1 MRSQYGS
8 IRIVRRTLV
17 TTIVGILAAVYPLVE
32 ADAETRR
39 QSRSV
44 SSEGQTAW
52 AVVLETGPVAVTEIW
67 VRTEGDAPRR
77 LGIFPGPPGNLAWT
91 PGRKKL
97 HYRSMPLRVALHSLS
112 LVPKRS
118 MPLVLSSAWEISIGD
133 GSVQRLP
140 GTELAESRT
149 PLGSDAGET
158 PLPSEGARTVL
169 SGVAAAFKA
178 AALAY
183 STLHRW
189 DFEEAEDRYRKAAKA
204 WEALPGRFM
213 KQGLHR
219 EPVHAYVRALGAMA
233 VEAKETSGARWVCRD
248 HLTVIGDL
256 LQAYE
261 QDHGG
266 QRPADLDG
274 LKTWVE
280 SHSLTRAD
288 SVVLKTLFRS
298 PADPE
303 DNRRISYTH
312 GYRPEAVGAEAVV
325 TSFFHDGHL
334 IETVRSGAGYRTVDR
349 RAGSAQID
357 SLLTLGMKLTREN
370 PLRAISTLEIL
381 AGVAPGFATGHSK
394 LGFAYLEAGKLVR
407 AIHAFEGAIESDH
420 TLAEAYYG
428 LGLTF
433 RRWPKGSYDA
443 IRYFQKA
450 LQYRRDYV
458 EARYNIAEVR
468 HELKEHDA
476 RLDLEKLMEIDP
488 RYAPAYLLMGKW
500 HEEFE
505 KDYENAAFYYAQYLG
520 LAPHDP
526 EGRKRLAA
534 VYLETRNYARIAE
547 MLQEYALEHPD
558 DIQILPILAQAC
570 ARLEAFDRAEA
581 FFRDYLE
588 GVDAAE
594 RAHYDDIRL
603 VTSSETLAAFERTPS
618 SDIPAFLDS
627 FWSER
632 DPDLTT
638 AANERRLEH
647 YRRVWYSMQN
657 FSEGKQPW
665 DQRGEVYIRFGE
677 PDHRSRSDNRNF
689 QQSLAVQRIKERLST
704 ALYGAAVPP
713 HMFLKSA
720 TDLDGIG
727 HVRGDVPIQTSGP
740 GATYAGPVYPVRSHR
755 TMGVG
760 DSPGFSAEYQ
770 GDGIKR
776 KQAARMG
783 IDRTEQEDQLHGAGR
798 GSGRPL
804 NFKPVTSEDD
814 ASIVPWETWVYV
826 NVGGGIEITFT
837 DEFHNGIYNYA
848 PAPLDARI
856 PSRQQAMLNRYNP
869 HNVYRMAAAATPDYY
884 VRSQNEYPM
893 EFYYDSADFRGH
905 QGYDTALEVYAG
917 IPRHEGH
924 YLDDDDRTEIDA
936 ERTVALRNRTTGA
949 VYRSHE
955 LIRFA
960 ARGDVT
966 AERSAFVPDLA
977 RMDVPAGLY
986 LMEVKMKDRLSIRH
1000 ARYRQDVEVESYVGT
1015 GLQISDLEMA
1025 WRISTS
1031 ENEDKFSKGRL
1042 WVIPLPT
1049 RTYEGGQSVFVYYEI
1064 YNLAKD
1070 EFGQTNYE
1078 VSYTVTSNDNPGAV
1092 GIISSLTRWRKG
1104 KREELSVTYRQQGTE
1119 TQEAEYV
1126 ELELENRP
1134 PGKYLLKVTVKDVNT
1149 GETVEKDAGFVIAE

>member
-1 MRSQYGS
+1 ML
-8 IRIVRRTLV
+8 IVPFV
-17 TTIVGILAAVYPLVE
+17 AISAAILPIANP
-32 ADAETRR
+32 DAETRR
-39 QSRSV
+39 QTVSV
-44 SSEGQTAW
+44 SSEGRTAW
-52 AVVLETGPVAVTEIW
+52 AVGLETGPVAVTEIW
-67 VRTEGDAPRR
+67 VDDERGRPRR
-77 LGIFPGPPGNLAWT
+77 LGIFPGSPGSLAWSDDGDRLKFRDT
-91 PGRKKL
+91 SL
-97 HYRSMPLRVALHSLS
+97 SVALHSVS
-112 LVPKRS
+112 IVPRRTV
-118 MPLVLSSAWEISIGD
+118 PLVQARVWEISISD
-133 GSVQRLP
+133 GSVQPQP
-140 GTELAESRT
+140 GTEVAE
-149 PLGSDAGET
+149 PET
-158 PLPSEGARTVL
+158 PQLATDDGTPVPTKGAKAVL
-169 SGVAAAFKA
+169 AGVAAAFKA
-178 AALAY
+178 TALAY

-204 WEALPGRFM
+204 WEALPSRYR
-213 KQGLHR
+213 KQGLFR
-219 EPVHAYVRALGAMA
+219 EPVDAYIEALGAMA
-233 VEAKETSGARWVCRD
+233 HEAREESGARWVCRD

-256 LQAYE
+256 LHTYE
-261 QDHGG
+261 QDHDG
-266 QRPADLDG
+266 QRPAGLDG

-288 SVVLKTLFRS
+288 SVVMRTLFRS
-298 PADPE
+298 AADPE
-303 DNRRISYTH
+303 GARWISYAH
-312 GYRPEAVGAEAVV
+312 GYRPEAVGGEAVV
-325 TSFFHDGHL
+325 TSFFHGGRL
-334 IETVRSGAGYRTVDR
+334 VESVRSNAGYRTVDR
-349 RAGSAQID
+349 RVGQIQID
-357 SLLTLGMKLTREN
+357 SLLALGIELTQED
-370 PLRAISTLEIL
+370 PHRAVSTLEIL
-381 AGVAPGFATGHSK
+381 AGVAQDFATGHSK
-394 LGFAYLEAGKLVR
+394 LGFAYLEAGNLVR
-407 AIHAFEGAIESDH
+407 AIHAFEGAIASDH
-420 TLAEAYYG
+420 TLAEAYFG

-433 RRWPKGSYDA
+433 RKWPRGSYDA

-450 LQYRRDYV
+450 LQYKRDYV

-468 HELKEHDA
+468 HELEEHDA

-500 HEEFE
+500 YEEFE
-505 KDYENAAFYYAQYLG
+505 KDYENAALYYAQYLG
-520 LAPHDP
+520 LAPDDP

-588 GVDAAE
+588 AVDEKE
-594 RAHYDDIRL
+594 RAYYDDITL
-603 VTSSETLAAFERTPS
+603 VTSSEQLAAFERTPL
-618 SDIPAFLDS
+618 SDRQSFLES

-638 AANERRLEH
+638 TANERRLEH

-677 PDHRSRSDNRNF
+677 PNHRSRSDDRNF

-727 HVRGDVPIQTSGP
+727 HARGDVPIETSGP

-755 TMGVG
+755 GASVG
-760 DSPGFSAEYQ
+760 DSPGFSAEYH
-770 GDGIKR
+770 GDAIKK
-776 KQAARMG
+776 KQANRLG
-783 IDRTEQEDQLHGAGR
+783 IDRTEQENQIYGSGR
-798 GSGRPL
+798 GSGRPID
-804 NFKPVTSEDD
+804 FKPVTSEND

-837 DEFHNGIYNYA
+837 DEFHNGTYNYA

-856 PSRQQAMLNRYNP
+856 PSRQQAMLTRYNP

-884 VRSQNEYPM
+884 VPPLNENPM
-893 EFYYDSADFRGH
+893 EFYYDSADFRSE

-917 IPRHEGH
+917 IPRHQGH
-924 YLDDDDRTEIDA
+924 YLRDEDRTEIDA
-936 ERTVALRNRTTGA
+936 DRTVALRNRTTGA

-966 AERSAFVPDLA
+966 TERSGFVPDLA

-986 LMEVKMKDRLSIRH
+986 RMEVKLRDRLSARH
-1000 ARYRQDVEVESYVGT
+1000 ARYRQDVEVESYRGT
-1015 GLQISDLEMA
+1015 GLQLSDLEMA

-1042 WVIPLPT
+1042 WVIPMPT
-1049 RTYEGGQSVFVYYEI
+1049 RTYERGRNVFVYYEI
-1064 YNLAKD
+1064 YNLSKD
-1070 EFGQTNYE
+1070 EFGQTSYE
-1078 VSYTVTSNDNPGAV
+1078 VSYTVTSDENPRAV

-1104 KREELSVTYRQQGTE
+1104 KREELSVTYQQQGTE
-1119 TQEAEYV
+1119 DQEAEYV

-1134 PGKYLLKVTVKDVNT
+1134 PGKYLLKVTVRDVNN
-1149 GETVEKDAGFVIAE
+1149 GETVEKEAGFVIAE

>member
-1 MRSQYGS
+1 MRSQYGC
-8 IRIVRRTLV
+8 IRIVRRTMV
-17 TTIVGILAAVYPLVE
+17 TTFVGIFAAIYPLVE
-32 ADAETRR
+32 ADADTRL
-39 QSRSV
+39 QSKSA

-52 AVVLETGPVAVTEIW
+52 AVGLETGPVAVTEIW

-91 PGRKKL
+91 PGGKKL
-97 HYRSMPLRVALHSLS
+97 HYRSMPLRVALHSVS
-112 LVPKRS
+112 IVPKRTVQ
-118 MPLVLSSAWEISIGD
+118 LVQSLVWEISISD
-133 GSVQRLP
+133 GSVLRVP
-140 GTELAESRT
+140 GTEVAE
-149 PLGSDAGET
+149 PET
-158 PLPSEGARTVL
+158 PQLATDDGPPVPSKGAKAVL
-169 SGVAAAFKA
+169 AGVAAAFKNT
-178 AALAY
+178 ALAY

-189 DFEEAEDRYRKAAKA
+189 DFEEAEDRYRKTAKA
-204 WEALPGRFM
+204 WEALPSRFR
-213 KQGLHR
+213 KQGLFR
-219 EPVHAYVRALGAMA
+219 EPLNVYVKALGAKA
-233 VEAKETSGARWVCRD
+233 HEAREKSGARWVCRD
-248 HLTVIGDL
+248 HLTVIGDV

-261 QDHGG
+261 HGHGG
-266 QRPADLDG
+266 QRPPDLGG
-274 LKTWVE
+274 LKTWIE
-280 SHSLTRAD
+280 SHTLTRAD
-288 SVVLKTLFRS
+288 SVVMKTLFRS

-303 DNRRISYTH
+303 EDRRISYAH
-312 GYRPEAVGAEAVV
+312 GYRPEALAGEAVV
-325 TSFFHDGHL
+325 TSFFHAGHL
-334 IETVRSGAGYRTVDR
+334 VESVRSDAGYRTTDRRVDR
-349 RAGSAQID
+349 TQID
-357 SLLTLGMKLTREN
+357 SLLDRGLELTQSEPLG
-370 PLRAISTLEIL
+370 AISTLEIL
-381 AGVAPGFATGHSK
+381 AGVAPDFAIGHSK
-394 LGFAYLEAGKLVR
+394 LGFAYLKVGKLVR
-407 AIHAFEGAIESDH
+407 AIHAFEGAIACDH

-433 RRWPKGSYDA
+433 RRWPRGSYDA

-450 LQYRRDYV
+450 LQYKRDYV

-468 HELKEHDA
+468 HELEEHDV

-500 HEEFE
+500 YEEFE
-505 KDYENAAFYYAQYLG
+505 KDFENAALYYAQYMG
-520 LAPHDP
+520 LAPDDP

-534 VYLETRNYARIAE
+534 VYLETRNYARIAD

-558 DIQILPILAQAC
+558 DIQILPILGQAC

-588 GVDAAE
+588 AVDE
-594 RAHYDDIRL
+594 EQRAYYDDIRL
-603 VTSSETLAAFERTPS
+603 VASSETLEALERTPF
-618 SDIPAFLDS
+618 SDRGAFLDS

-713 HMFLKSA
+713 HMFWKSA

-727 HVRGDVPIQTSGP
+727 HIRGDVPIETSGP

-755 TMGVG
+755 TMGAG
-760 DSPGFSAEYQ
+760 EAPGFSAEYQ
-770 GDGIKR
+770 GDGIKS
-776 KQAARMG
+776 KQAARLG
-783 IDRTEQEDQLHGAGR
+783 IDRTEQVDQIYGAGR
-798 GSGRPL
+798 GSGRPVD
-804 NFKPVTSEDD
+804 FKPVTSEDD

-826 NVGGGIEITFT
+826 SVGGGIEITFT
-837 DEFHNGIYNYA
+837 DEFHNGTYNYA

-856 PSRQQAMLNRYNP
+856 PSRQQAMLTRYNP

-884 VRSQNEYPM
+884 VPPQNEDPM
-893 EFYYDSADFRGH
+893 EFYYDSADFRSY

-917 IPRHEGH
+917 IPRHQGH
-924 YLDDDDRTEIDA
+924 YLDDDDRTEVDA
-936 ERTVALRNRTTGA
+936 DRTVALRNRTTGA
-949 VYRSHE
+949 VYRSRE
-955 LIRFA
+955 RIRFA
-960 ARGDVT
+960 VRGDVST
-966 AERSAFVPDLA
+966 EPSGFVPDLA

-986 LMEVKMKDRLSIRH
+986 RMEVKMKDRLSPRH

-1015 GLQISDLEMA
+1015 GLRISDLEMA

-1042 WVIPLPT
+1042 WVIPMPT
-1049 RTYEGGQSVFVYYEI
+1049 RTYESGQSVFVYYEI
-1064 YNLAKD
+1064 YNLSQD

-1078 VSYTVTSNDNPGAV
+1078 VSYTVTSNENPGAV
-1092 GIISSLTRWRKG
+1092 GIISSLTRWREG
-1104 KREELSVTYRQQGTE
+1104 KREELSVTYEQQGTE
-1119 TQEAEYV
+1119 AQEAEYV

-1134 PGKYLLKVTVKDVNT
+1134 PGKYLLRVTVKDRNSS
-1149 GETVEKDAGFVIAE
+1149 ETVEKDAGFVIAK

>member
-1 MRSQYGS
+1 MRSQYGC
-8 IRIVRRTLV
+8 IRIVRRTMV
-17 TTIVGILAAVYPLVE
+17 TTIVGIFAAVYPLVE

-39 QSRSV
+39 QSVSV
-44 SSEGQTAW
+44 SSEGRTAW
-52 AVVLETGPVAVTEIW
+52 AVGLETGPVAVTEIW
-67 VRTEGDAPRR
+67 VETGGGAPRR
-77 LGIFPGPPGNLAWT
+77 LGIFPGPPGNLAWA
-91 PGRKKL
+91 PGGKKL

-118 MPLVLSSAWEISIGD
+118 VPLVTPGTWEISIGD
-133 GSVQRLP
+133 GSVHRLP

-149 PLGSDAGET
+149 LSGSETGET
-158 PLPSEGARTVL
+158 PLTSEGARAVL
-169 SGVAAAFKA
+169 SGVAATFKA
-178 AALAY
+178 TALAY

-204 WEALPGRFM
+204 WEALPARFR
-213 KQGLHR
+213 KQGLFR
-219 EPVHAYVRALGAMA
+219 EPVIPYVRALGAMA
-233 VEAKETSGARWVCRD
+233 LEAKEKPGARWVCRD

-261 QDHGG
+261 QGHGG
-266 QRPADLDG
+266 QRPSDLHG
-274 LKTWVE
+274 LKTWIE
-280 SHSLTRAD
+280 SHTLTRAD
-288 SVVLKTLFRS
+288 SVVMNTLFRS

-303 DNRRISYTH
+303 GDRRISYEH
-312 GYRPEAVGAEAVV
+312 GYRPEAVGGNAVV
-325 TSFFHDGHL
+325 TSFFHGGRL
-334 IETVRSGAGYRTVDR
+334 VESVRSNAGYRTVDR
-349 RAGSAQID
+349 RVSRTQID
-357 SLLTLGMKLTREN
+357 SLLALGIELTLKD
-370 PLRAISTLEIL
+370 PLRAVSTLEIL
-381 AGVAPGFATGHSK
+381 AGVAPGFSTGHSK
-394 LGFAYLEAGKLVR
+394 LGFAYLEVGNLVR

-420 TLAEAYYG
+420 TLAEAYFG

-433 RRWPKGSYDA
+433 RRWPRGSYDA

-450 LQYRRDYV
+450 LQYKRDYV

-468 HELKEHDA
+468 HELEEHDA

-500 HEEFE
+500 YEEFE
-505 KDYENAAFYYAQYLG
+505 KDYENAALYYVQYLS
-520 LAPHDP
+520 LAPEDP

-588 GVDAAE
+588 AVDKKE
-594 RAHYDDIRL
+594 RAYYDDITL
-603 VTSSETLAAFERTPS
+603 VTSSETLEAVERTPI
-618 SDIPAFLDS
+618 SDRQAFLAS

-638 AANERRLEH
+638 TANERRLEH

-720 TDLDGIG
+720 TDLDGIR
-727 HVRGDVPIQTSGP
+727 HARGDVPIETSGP
-740 GATYAGPVYPVRSHR
+740 GATYAGPVYPVRSHG
-755 TMGVG
+755 TMSAGG
-760 DSPGFSAEYQ
+760 SPGFSAEYQ
-770 GDGIKR
+770 GDGIKS
-776 KQAARMG
+776 KQAARLG
-783 IDRTEQEDQLHGAGR
+783 IDRTEQEEQILGAGR

-837 DEFHNGIYNYA
+837 DEFHNGTYNYA

-884 VRSQNEYPM
+884 VPPLNEDPM
-893 EFYYDSADFRGH
+893 EFYFDSADFRSH

-917 IPRHEGH
+917 IPRHQGH

-936 ERTVALRNRTTGA
+936 DRTVALRNRTTGA

-966 AERSAFVPDLA
+966 AEPSAFVPDLA

-986 LMEVKMKDRLSIRH
+986 RMEVKMKDRLSARH
-1000 ARYRQDVEVESYVGT
+1000 ARYRQDVEVESYRGT
-1015 GLQISDLEMA
+1015 GLQLSDLEMA

-1042 WVIPLPT
+1042 WVIPMPT
-1049 RTYEGGQSVFVYYEI
+1049 RTYTKGQSVFVYYEI
-1064 YNLAKD
+1064 YNLSKD

-1078 VSYTVTSNDNPGAV
+1078 VSYTVTSNENPGAV
-1092 GIISSLTRWRKG
+1092 GIISSLTRWREG
-1104 KREELSVTYRQQGTE
+1104 KREELSVTYQQQGTE
-1119 TQEAEYV
+1119 AQEAEYV

-1134 PGKYLLKVTVKDVNT
+1134 PGKYLLKVTVKDRNI
-1149 GETVEKDAGFVIAE
+1149 GETVEKEAGFVIAK

>member
-1 MRSQYGS
+1 M
-8 IRIVRRTLV
+8 
-17 TTIVGILAAVYPLVE
+17 
-32 ADAETRR
+32 
-39 QSRSV
+39 
-44 SSEGQTAW
+44 
-52 AVVLETGPVAVTEIW
+52 ETGPVAVTEIW
-67 VRTEGDAPRR
+67 VESERGAPRR
-77 LGIFPGPPGNLAWT
+77 LGIFPGPPGDLAWT
-91 PGRKKL
+91 PGGKKL
-97 HYRSMPLRVALHSLS
+97 HYRSMPLQVALHSLS
-112 LVPKRS
+112 MVPKRS
-118 MPLVLSSAWEISIGD
+118 EPLVQSVVWEISISD
-133 GSVQRLP
+133 GSVKRLQ
-140 GTELAESRT
+140 GTEVHE
-149 PLGSDAGET
+149 PET
-158 PLPSEGARTVL
+158 PPVATGDASSAPSIGAKAAL

-178 AALAY
+178 TALAY

-204 WEALPGRFM
+204 WGALPSRFS
-213 KQGLHR
+213 KQGLFR
-219 EPVHAYVRALGAMA
+219 EPLNAYVKALGAMSR
-233 VEAKETSGARWVCRD
+233 EAEEKSGARWVCRD
-248 HLTVIGDL
+248 HLAVIGDL

-261 QDHGG
+261 QDHDG
-266 QRPADLDG
+266 QRPTDLNA
-274 LKTWVE
+274 LKMWVE
-280 SHSLTRAD
+280 SHTLTRAD
-288 SVVLKTLFRS
+288 SVVMKTLFRS

-303 DNRRISYTH
+303 GSRPISYTH
-312 GYRPEAVGAEAVV
+312 GYRPEAVAGEAVV
-325 TSFFHDGHL
+325 TSFFHGGHL
-334 IETVRSGAGYRTVDR
+334 IESVRTGAGYRIIDR
-349 RAGSAQID
+349 RAGRAQID
-357 SLLTLGMKLTREN
+357 SLLALGMELTPRN
-370 PLRAISTLEIL
+370 PLRAISTLEVL
-381 AGVAPGFATGHSK
+381 AGVAPGFAAGHSK
-394 LGFAYLEAGKLVR
+394 LGFAYLEVGNLVR
-407 AIHAFEGAIESDH
+407 AIHAFESAIESDH

-433 RRWPKGSYDA
+433 RRWPRGSYDA

-450 LQYRRDYV
+450 LQYKRDYV

-468 HELKEHDA
+468 HELEEHDA

-500 HEEFE
+500 YEEFE
-505 KDYENAAFYYAQYLG
+505 KDYENAALYYAQYMG

-534 VYLETRNYARIAE
+534 VYLETRNYERIAE

-570 ARLEAFDRAEA
+570 SRLGAFDRAEA

-588 GVDAAE
+588 AVDAAE
-594 RAHYDDIRL
+594 RAHYEDIAL
-603 VTSSETLAAFERTPS
+603 VTSSEQLAEFERTPL
-618 SDIPAFLDS
+618 SDRPAFLHS
-627 FWSER
+627 FWSDR

-657 FSEGKQPW
+657 FSEGKRPW

-727 HVRGDVPIQTSGP
+727 HARGDVPIQTSGP

-755 TMGVG
+755 TMSAGG
-760 DSPGFSAEYQ
+760 SPGFSAEYQ
-770 GDGIKR
+770 GDGIKS
-776 KQAARMG
+776 KQAARLG
-783 IDRTEQEDQLHGAGR
+783 IDRAEQEEQILGAGR

-837 DEFHNGIYNYA
+837 DEFHNGTYNYA

-884 VRSQNEYPM
+884 VPPLNEDPM
-893 EFYYDSADFRGH
+893 EFYYDSADFRSE

-917 IPRHEGH
+917 IPRRQGH
-924 YLDDDDRTEIDA
+924 YLRDEDRTEIDA
-936 ERTVALRNRTTGA
+936 DRTVALRNRTTGA

-966 AERSAFVPDLA
+966 TERGGFVPDLA

-986 LMEVKMKDRLSIRH
+986 RMEVKLKDRLSARH
-1000 ARYRQDVEVESYVGT
+1000 ARYRQDVEVESYRGT
-1015 GLQISDLEMA
+1015 GLQLSDLEMA

-1042 WVIPLPT
+1042 WVIPMPT
-1049 RTYEGGQSVFVYYEI
+1049 RTYEKGQSVFVYYEI
-1064 YNLAKD
+1064 YNLSKD

-1078 VSYTVTSNDNPGAV
+1078 VSYTVTSNDNPGAA
-1092 GIISSLTRWRKG
+1092 GIISSLTRWREG
-1104 KREELSVTYRQQGTE
+1104 KREVLSVTYQQQGTA

-1134 PGKYLLKVTVKDVNT
+1134 VGKYLLKVTVMDRNS
-1149 GETVEKDAGFVIAE
+1149 GETVDKDAGFVITEMD